1 MSAGTT
7 MKFHKVVVANRGA
20 VAARVIRA
28 LRQMGI
34 ASVAV
39 YSEADRHLPYVA
51 QADEAH
57 AIGPADPRASYLNQE
72 AILAVVQKTGADAVH
87 PGYGF
92 LSENHAFA
100 SEVQRR
106 GAVFIGPSPRWIE
119 AMGHKT
125 RARELMARHGAP
137 MCQSSGVLQGTP
149 DEMLAQAASIG
160 FPVLVKPAGGGGGI
174 GMLAAHDRAQLAK
187 AIEQA
192 RSMAQRSFANA
203 DIYVERLCT
212 RPRHIEFQILAD
224 RHGAV
229 RHLFERDCSI
239 QRRHQKVLEE
249 SPAPQLPRALL
260 DATAARF
267 TDVLAQLPYDVI
279 GTVETLYEEELGFS
293 FLEMNTRLQVEHA
306 VTEEITGVD
315 LVQSQIRLA
324 AGETLA
330 AVIPHQPAID
340 GHAIEARV
348 YAEDP
353 VRFFP
358 SPGTLGTFVPPAGP
372 GIRVETGYAAGNEV
386 TPYYDPMLAKVIA
399 HAPTREAAIRKLSDA
414 LSAFEIQGVKT
425 NIPFVQ
431 RILAFEDFAAGL
443 VHTGQAND
451 LLFSNP
457 SKESKK

>member
-1 MSAGTT
+1 MAT
-7 MKFHKVVVANRGA
+7 MKFDKVLVANRGA

-34 ASVAV
+34 RSVAV
-39 YSEADRHLPYVA
+39 YSEADQDLPYVA
-51 QADEAH
+51 QADEAYP
-57 AIGPADPRASYLNQE
+57 IGPADPRSSYLNQE
-72 AILAVVQKTGADAVH
+72 ALLAVMKETGADAVH

-92 LSENHAFA
+92 LSENHRFA

-106 GAVFIGPSPRWIE
+106 GAVFIGPSPQWIE

-125 RARELMARHGAP
+125 RARELMARYGAP
-137 MCQSSGVLQGTP
+137 MCESTGVLEGTP
-149 DEMLAQAASIG
+149 QAMLEQASAIG

-174 GMLAAHDRAQLAK
+174 GMLAAHDPVQLAK

-224 RHGAV
+224 RHGEV

-249 SPAPQLPRALL
+249 SPAPLLPRADL
-260 DATAARF
+260 DAAAARF
-267 TDVLAQLPYDVI
+267 TQVLAELRYDVI
-279 GTVETLYEEELGFS
+279 GTVESLYEEQQGFS

-306 VTEEITGVD
+306 VTEEITGID

-324 AGETLA
+324 AGESLA
-330 AVIPHQPAID
+330 SVIPHDPAIC
-340 GHAIEARV
+340 GHAIEARI

-358 SPGTLGTFVPPAGP
+358 SPGKLSTFVPPSGR
-372 GIRVETGYAAGNEV
+372 GIRVETGYTAGNQV
-386 TPYYDPMLAKVIA
+386 TPHYDPMLAKVIA
-399 HAPTREAAIRKLSDA
+399 HAPTRDQAIRRLSDA

-425 NIPFVQ
+425 NISFVQ
-431 RILAFEDFAAGL
+431 RVLAFEDFAAGR
-443 VHTGQAND
+443 VHTGQANE
-451 LLFSNP
+451 LLLSNP
-457 SKESKK
+457 SKESK